1 MPPDDD
7 HGDGGEGDDDH
18 GDGGEGDD
26 DDVDKNSVGK
36 QGRCRWSRR
45 SRCHPVPPTAT
56 ILDWPGPPQSQ
67 SLSFQLIL
75 VLCLQYIM

>member
-7 HGDGGEGDDDH
+7 HGDGGEGDDDHGDGGEADDDH

-45 SRCHPVPPTAT
+45 AGATPSLQPP
-56 ILDWPGPPQSQ
+56 PS
-67 SLSFQLIL
+67 
-75 VLCLQYIM
+75 